1 MEPQKLLLLEDDAS
15 LVTGLTFALEKQG
28 FAVQAART
36 LAQADALWEQG
47 GWCLLVL
54 DVSLPDGSGFD
65 FCRRVR
71 RTSAVP
77 IIFLTASDEET
88 SMVMGLDLGA
98 DDYITKPFKLGVLF
112 SRIHA
117 LLRRAG
123 GFVQPQPELVS
134 GGIRVQL
141 LEAQAYKNGQ
151 KLDLTAAEYR
161 LLCYFLRNAG
171 TVLTPRQIL
180 EALWD
185 SKEDFIDSSTLTV
198 YIRRLRLKIEDDP
211 SRPQYLCT
219 VRGMGYKWN
228 KEAGA
233 EA

>member
-1 MEPQKLLLLEDDAS
+1 MDNRRLLLLEDDTALS
-15 LVTGLTFALEKQG
+15 TGLTFALEKQG
-28 FAVQAART
+28 FAVAAART
-36 LAQADALWEQG
+36 LAQADALWAQG
-47 GWCLLVL
+47 PYCLLVL
-54 DVSLPDGSGFD
+54 DVALPDGSGFD
-65 FCRRVR
+65 FCRKVR
-71 RTSAVP
+71 SSSHVP

-88 SMVMGLDLGA
+88 SMVMGLDIGA
-98 DDYITKPFKLGVLF
+98 DDYITKPFKLGVLC

-123 GFVQPQPELVS
+123 GFAQPQTELCS

-141 LEAQAYKNGQ
+141 LEAAVTKNGQ

-161 LLCYFLRNAG
+161 LLCYFLRNPG
-171 TVLTPRQIL
+171 VVLTSRQIL

-198 YIRRLRLKIEDDP
+198 YVRRLRLKVEEDP
-211 SRPQYLCT
+211 SHPQRLCT

-228 KEAGA
+228 A
-233 EA
+233 EVQA

>member
-1 MEPQKLLLLEDDAS
+1 MEPQKLLLLEDDVS
-15 LVTGLTFALEKQG
+15 LATGLTFALEKQG
-28 FAVQAART
+28 FAVAGART
-36 LAQADALWEQG
+36 LAMADALWQQG
-47 GWCLLVL
+47 PYSLLVL
-54 DVSLPDGSGFD
+54 DVSLPDGSGFA
-65 FCRRVR
+65 FCRKVR
-71 RTSAVP
+71 RSSTVP

-88 SMVMGLDLGA
+88 SMVMGLDMGA

-123 GFVQPQPELVS
+123 GFAQPQAELVS
-134 GGIRVQL
+134 GNIRVQL
-141 LEAQAYKNGQ
+141 LEAQATKNGK

-171 TVLTPRQIL
+171 TVLTARQIL
-180 EALWD
+180 ENLWD

-211 SRPQYLCT
+211 SHPRYLCT
-219 VRGMGYKWN
+219 VRGMGYRW
-228 KEAGA
+228 EAQT
-233 EA
+233 

>member
-1 MEPQKLLLLEDDAS
+1 MEPKQKLLLLEDDAS
-15 LVTGLTFALEKQG
+15 LATGLTFALEKQG
-28 FAVQAART
+28 FAVAGART
-36 LAQADALWEQG
+36 LAQADALWAQG
-47 GWCLLVL
+47 PYSLLVL

-71 RTSAVP
+71 QSSTVP

-88 SMVMGLDLGA
+88 SMVMGLAIGA

-123 GFVQPQPELVS
+123 GFAPPQAELVS
-134 GGIRVQL
+134 GNIRVQL
-141 LEAQAYKNGQ
+141 LEAQATKNGR
-151 KLDLTAAEYR
+151 KLDLTAAEYK

-171 TVLTPRQIL
+171 KVLTARQIL

-185 SKEDFIDSSTLTV
+185 SREDFIDSSTLTV
-198 YIRRLRLKIEDDP
+198 YIRRLRLKVEDDP

-219 VRGMGYKWN
+219 VRGMGYKW
-228 KEAGA
+228 EAPV
-233 EA
+233 